1 MERPNA
7 QTARQ
12 RRNLNTLMVLVGVV
26 AFMTGLAY
34 ASVPLYRL
42 FCQVTGYGGTPQRAD
57 IAPGAV
63 SDRVVRVTFTADV
76 AAGLGWNFR
85 PAQNSLELKVGES
98 KLAFYAAENLE
109 KTPVTG
115 QAVFNVSPD
124 TFGPYFT
131 KIECFCFKQQTLAP
145 GQKVEMPVSF
155 FIDPAILNDPELKNI
170 NNVTL
175 SYTFFRAATQEGA
188 PDQEPGQKLGQV
200 ETTAIKAAAGEAPAA
215 PVN

>member
-1 MERPNA
+1 MTPVRHD
-7 QTARQ
+7 
-12 RRNLNTLMVLVGVV
+12 RNLRTLMMLVGVV

-57 IAPGAV
+57 SAPSVV
-63 SDRVVRVTFTADV
+63 SDRVVNVTFTADV
-76 AAGLGWNFR
+76 AGGLGWRFR
-85 PAQNSLELKVGES
+85 PLQNSLDLKVGEN

-109 KTPVTG
+109 DAPVTG
-115 QAVFNVSPD
+115 QATFNVSPD

-131 KIECFCFKQQTLAP
+131 KIECFCFQSQTLAP

-155 FIDPAILNDPELKNI
+155 FIDPAILDDPALKHI

-175 SYTFFRAATQEGA
+175 SYTFFRSAEQEG
-188 PDQEPGQKLGQV
+188 GSVGQV
-200 ETTAIKAAAGEAPAA
+200 QTGTIKAAASGEAASET
-215 PVN
+215 VN

>member
-1 MERPNA
+1 M
-7 QTARQ
+7 
-12 RRNLNTLMVLVGVV
+12 MLVGVV

-57 IAPGAV
+57 SAPSVV
-63 SDRVVRVTFTADV
+63 SDRVVNVTFTADV
-76 AAGLGWNFR
+76 AGGLGWRFR
-85 PAQNSLELKVGES
+85 PLQNSLDLKVGEN

-109 KTPVTG
+109 DAPVTG
-115 QAVFNVSPD
+115 QATFNVSPD

-131 KIECFCFKQQTLAP
+131 KIECFCFQSQTLAP

-155 FIDPAILNDPELKNI
+155 FIDPAILDDPALKHI

-175 SYTFFRAATQEGA
+175 SYTFFRSAEQQDGKV
-188 PDQEPGQKLGQV
+188 GQMQT
-200 ETTAIKAAAGEAPAA
+200 ESIKAAASGEAAGET
-215 PVN
+215 VN

>member
-1 MERPNA
+1 MTPVRHD
-7 QTARQ
+7 
-12 RRNLNTLMVLVGVV
+12 RNLRTLMMLVGVV

-57 IAPGAV
+57 SAPSVV
-63 SDRVVRVTFTADV
+63 SDRVVNVTFTADV
-76 AAGLGWNFR
+76 AGGLGWRFR
-85 PAQNSLELKVGES
+85 PLQNSLDLKVGEN

-109 KTPVTG
+109 DAPVTG
-115 QAVFNVSPD
+115 QATFNVSPD

-131 KIECFCFKQQTLAP
+131 KIECFCFQSQTLAP

-155 FIDPAILNDPELKNI
+155 FIDPAILDDPALKHI

-175 SYTFFRAATQEGA
+175 SYTFFRSAEQQDGKV
-188 PDQEPGQKLGQV
+188 GQMQTGS
-200 ETTAIKAAAGEAPAA
+200 IKAAASGEATGET
-215 PVN
+215 VN